1 MGLVTVRGSVG
12 NPRGKPLQEIEFLV
26 DTGAFHS
33 AIPKQLATELELQP
47 VGEIT
52 LTLAD
57 SRQVKAPVS
66 NAYFRF
72 LDRES
77 IFQVVIAD
85 VPKPL
90 LGVTALEGL
99 GLRVDPASG
108 KVEHSRPFGVA
119 LL

>member
-1 MGLVTVRGSVG
+1 M
-12 NPRGKPLQEIEFLV
+12 EFLV

-33 AIPKQLATELELQP
+33 AIPKELASQLELQV

-52 LTLAD
+52 MTLAD
-57 SRQVKAPVS
+57 SRQVKAPIS
-66 NAYFRF
+66 NARFRF

-99 GLRVDPASG
+99 GLKVDPSSG
-108 KVEHSRPFGVA
+108 KLEHSRPFGVA